1 MSLLLAPYNNA
12 MRIGQGFN
20 SYTQQ
25 ICIDDAVVVDPK
37 RPENVI
43 NNAGVTMKMLAE
55 HSKSTSALPR
65 LRGLMDGG
73 ASQLPTPKNDVSQPL
88 PTHPQNAAKKKV
100 IGPTP
105 PPAFRKS
112 RAEPEPAGKSGTDA
126 AKKNAEAMSHEEIK
140 STLDEIHANN
150 DAKVAA
156 GTMGVKMQDGE
167 KELPWTPEQ
176 ARGAA
181 QNVEYQA
188 KFVNKLSEITDDM
201 SISGSLSIRYNA
213 IGGSGSGSFFDA
225 ETFYDSDLVYYV
237 SCRVTNSTLAYKD
250 CLSFNP
256 LRSCMTNEK
265 LFNEVFGDSFISGF
279 LEGGEFNAVIC
290 MKVHNKAKKRDI
302 KAEAKVALTAGP
314 VEVSA
319 QGNVKL
325 AEENVTNNVS
335 TTIFVRWCGGGNVKA
350 YDDEWTVESVLA
362 TAARF
367 PALVGLYPQR
377 TYAILTKYE
386 LLRSYK
392 ELKPRALSPLQY
404 ELAHLYTNML
414 ADAYMEYKSLAKRIT
429 GDLADVQAG
438 LKVIVETD
446 VNTRAPLSSSLKR
459 AGLTYFPAT
468 LSGLDS
474 ARAGIRKQMNAISQ
488 EVEALVVQPQ
498 LAVDPKHQQPFV
510 GPASFASLVPD
521 VDVKDGRRRKT
532 AAPLDLPR
540 INNVQDVTSAPSA
553 EAEQAVGEDSLCRS
567 SKNSRFGALSHE
579 EQLKL
584 QELEYAIEG
593 IAQQYQCDVPIGD
606 PSAGQLFT
614 TLDFA
619 QAETTVTD
627 VWAIADDKDR
637 LASLVIAFDN
647 GLTCTYGKEA
657 TSAQVS
663 RCPESHCIRSIDAQ
677 KQTVGSINVQSLET
691 PSDGSSQ
698 IVGIEILVSDDKKLS
713 LLAPSSILLDGQKL
727 TSYEYRTLFRGGA
740 LAGFWGRCD
749 ESNGLHRLA
758 PIWSRAVQRNVSGDK
773 KAGPQSDRML
783 GTSKSEWVNS
793 KTPRKIKYP
802 IGQLLGVPQQLI
814 HGPHYLKSS
823 EKAKTDLKGL
833 VMGGEIDQV
842 DRLGFR
848 LGTMTRVEQDALFVN
863 WMVPPEIETVDVHC
877 GSITTQPSAE
887 PIRFPKA
894 YGKDVKPDVRCWF
907 SSISAEVNP
916 DQSPPGKE
924 LYVRASIVKDSVTSE
939 SFRVVL
945 EPSDGTVIF
954 RKVVIGWLA
963 HTHSTDKANASIVS
977 GEERFEDFSSSRC
990 IRKLEPS
997 LESKP
1002 TVNFVG
1008 VNELR
1013 TLPDRPISFTSA
1025 FLPGTSN
1032 TELQLE
1038 YGNLGSGVK
1047 ALGLT
1052 WILAI

>member
-73 ASQLPTPKNDVSQPL
+73 ASQLSTPNHDVSQPL
-88 PTHPQNAAKKKV
+88 PTHPQTAAKKKV

-105 PPAFRKS
+105 PPASRKS
-112 RAEPEPAGKSGTDA
+112 RAEPETAGSSGTDA
-126 AKKNAEAMSHEEIK
+126 AKKNAEAMTHEEIK

-256 LRSCMTNEK
+256 LRSCMTNK
-265 LFNEVFGDSFISGF
+265 DRFNEVFGDSFISGF

-290 MKVHNKAKKRDI
+290 MKVHNKSKKRDI

-362 TAARF
+362 TAAKF

-438 LKVIVETD
+438 LK
-446 VNTRAPLSSSLKR
+446 
-459 AGLTYFPAT
+459 
-468 LSGLDS
+468 
-474 ARAGIRKQMNAISQ
+474 
-488 EVEALVVQPQ
+488 
-498 LAVDPKHQQPFV
+498 
-510 GPASFASLVPD
+510 
-521 VDVKDGRRRKT
+521 DGRRRKT

-540 INNVQDVTSAPSA
+540 INNVQDSASAPSA

-567 SKNSRFGALSHE
+567 SKNNRFGALSHE

-627 VWAIADDKDR
+627 VWAIADEKDS

-657 TSAQVS
+657 TSAQIS
-663 RCPESHCIRSIDAQ
+663 RCPETHCIRSIDAQ

-691 PSDGSSQ
+691 PDNGSSQ

-713 LLAPSSILLDGQKL
+713 LLAPSSVLLDGQKL

-740 LAGFWGRCD
+740 LAGFWGRSD

-773 KAGPQSDRML
+773 KSGPQSDRML

-823 EKAKTDLKGL
+823 EK
-833 VMGGEIDQV
+833 
-842 DRLGFR
+842 
-848 LGTMTRVEQDALFVN
+848 VN
-863 WMVPPEIETVDVHC
+863 
-877 GSITTQPSAE
+877 
-887 PIRFPKA
+887 
-894 YGKDVKPDVRCWF
+894 
-907 SSISAEVNP
+907 SISAEVNP
-916 DQSPPGKE
+916 AGSPREKE
-924 LYVRASIVKDSVTSE
+924 LCVRVSIVKDSITSE

-1002 TVNFVG
+1002 TVNFVLLRHLRFTQEAPA
-1008 VNELR
+1008 NEHL
-1013 TLPDRPISFTSA
+1013 LS
-1025 FLPGTSN
+1025 
-1032 TELQLE
+1032 
-1038 YGNLGSGVK
+1038 K
-1047 ALGLT
+1047 
-1052 WILAI
+1052 